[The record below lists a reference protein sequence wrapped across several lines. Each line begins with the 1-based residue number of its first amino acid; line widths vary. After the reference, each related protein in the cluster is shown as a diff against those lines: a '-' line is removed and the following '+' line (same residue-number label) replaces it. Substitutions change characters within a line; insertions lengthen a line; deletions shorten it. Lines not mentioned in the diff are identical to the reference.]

1 MSEVKA
7 LIVGESDY
15 LIKRLLKDLPKCKND
30 VKVMKMAFVTGLC
43 IPEENINIKENL
55 DSKAELFAAIDDS
68 TKDITNDD
76 VFILYFT
83 GHGGKNYLC
92 LCKED
97 VEYKEITK
105 KIRINNVKTAVFMI
119 DCCHSG
125 SFFIDS
131 DIDSNG
137 DNWFD
142 NFAERGYALFASCGS
157 SEECGS
163 TSGLNVSSY
172 TYLLYRSL
180 VMGAINI
187 FEKVAVEDINRAIMF
202 WMRALKLKNVNPI
215 YKSNILGT
223 RFLSVGVS
231 KDGHKRNDEFKKI
244 YLNDGVIYNIEDWR
258 TFGTKGKIKRYVYV
272 ISNAPLNEKRI
283 NEMFFEIKSKLDE
296 MDILLE
302 QKKPGIM
309 ICLFGNCEQD
319 VLHRNFKYNLLWAD
333 DEYYICDWKT
343 FQIKK
348 YDNYKSYKDKFI
360 ESDNVVKNIL
370 DKQSNEIIK
379 LAEQYRTE
387 YRNYCNS
394 RSILSED
401 KDYFINK
408 ISELNDKIEN
418 YCSSYE
424 YGMFTSERMNKYAET
439 VDELM
444 SIVARFAYIYN
455 PKYSQNYKS
464 FLSRD
469 IDYDRVNE
477 EYNRCISKL
486 KTIKNELKN

>member
-1 MSEVKA
+1 
-7 LIVGESDY
+7 
-15 LIKRLLKDLPKCKND
+15 
-30 VKVMKMAFVTGLC
+30 
-43 IPEENINIKENL
+43 
-55 DSKAELFAAIDDS
+55 
-68 TKDITNDD
+68 
-76 VFILYFT
+76 
-83 GHGGKNYLC
+83 
-92 LCKED
+92 
-97 VEYKEITK
+97 
-105 KIRINNVKTAVFMI
+105 
-119 DCCHSG
+119 
-125 SFFIDS
+125 
-131 DIDSNG
+131 
-137 DNWFD
+137 
-142 NFAERGYALFASCGS
+142 
-157 SEECGS
+157 
-163 TSGLNVSSY
+163 
-172 TYLLYRSL
+172 
-180 VMGAINI
+180 
-187 FEKVAVEDINRAIMF
+187 
-202 WMRALKLKNVNPI
+202 
-215 YKSNILGT
+215 
-223 RFLSVGVS
+223 
-231 KDGHKRNDEFKKI
+231 
-244 YLNDGVIYNIEDWR
+244 
-258 TFGTKGKIKRYVYV
+258 
-272 ISNAPLNEKRI
+272 
-283 NEMFFEIKSKLDE
+283 
-296 MDILLE
+296 
-302 QKKPGIM
+302 M